1 MTSDDQRPPAGE
13 ATGGRASA
21 SGSEPGRPEAAEEAG
36 PTSSNRPGLDG
47 GSGADGLA
55 PSEDGTPPAADAE
68 SVSVLEGL
76 GVDLT
81 EVAAGR
87 EVLGKRD
94 LWPRELT
101 RVKEIL
107 GRRDRHAVVLVG
119 PDGVGK
125 RALVLALARHI
136 AAGSAPKQLRGRR
149 IIELPFHRVLGSVR
163 QSGDFERLVFSALRE
178 AGSRDDTILYLSQI
192 TSFMGVIGGQ
202 RQFMNASYAIEMACQ
217 QPGLYLLGSASPQ
230 LYAEALG
237 ALPWCGKVMTRIEV
251 PEPSREASV
260 AILGELMD
268 ELGEYHGLP
277 IDEDA
282 VRAAVELSSDYL
294 HDRVLPGK
302 AFELLDLAA
311 SKAATAVAVGAA
323 AGASAAETVA
333 LDANGATSVTAAH
346 VTEAL
351 SDWVGIPPDKLA
363 GPARRDL
370 LELEERLSK
379 RIKGQD
385 RCIRK
390 VADVIRVAKLGLDAG
405 PSRPNGVFLFVGPT
419 GVGKSELA
427 RALSEELY
435 GGAAVF
441 FQFNMARYSD
451 DDGVARLIG
460 LQLGDVDYRGELSAV
475 IARNPHCVIAFEH
488 IERSHRDVAVLLM
501 QIFREGVV
509 VDGHGTKLHFSNST
523 IIMTTNSDALV
534 PSRDDERT
542 MGFGQVDRD
551 ANDVFVKEAKGAIER
566 FFPPDFMDGI
576 DEVLLFDPL
585 SEAALGEIVELH
597 LNDIRER
604 LAERSVSLDVSD
616 DAVSLMVEKG
626 HSREYGAR
634 NLGRTVEA
642 LVLKPLAR
650 CLLAH
655 PRAARITAKAV
666 EGDIEVDVAG

>member
-1 MTSDDQRPPAGE
+1 MTRDNELLPGRDDADGAASTSDRATSPQETEGGALAPGGGDAG
-13 ATGGRASA
+13 AA
-21 SGSEPGRPEAAEEAG
+21 PGAAAEDGAEA
-36 PTSSNRPGLDG
+36 
-47 GSGADGLA
+47 
-55 PSEDGTPPAADAE
+55 
-68 SVSVLEGL
+68 VSVLEGL

-81 EVAAGR
+81 EVSAGR
-87 EVLGKRD
+87 EVLRGRD
-94 LWPRELT
+94 LWPAELT
-101 RVKEIL
+101 RIKEIL

-136 AAGSAPKQLRGRR
+136 ADGSVPAKLRSRR
-149 IIELPFHRVLGSVR
+149 IVELPFHRVLGSVR

-192 TSFMGVIGGQ
+192 TSFMGLIGGQ

-217 QPGLYLLGSASPQ
+217 QPGLYLLASASPQ
-230 LYAEALG
+230 LYAEALQ
-237 ALPWCGKVMTRIEV
+237 ALPWCDRVMTRVEV

-260 AILGELMD
+260 AILSELTD
-268 ELGEYHGLP
+268 DLGEYHGLS
-277 IDEDA
+277 IDAEA
-282 VRAAVELSSDYL
+282 VRTAVELSSNYV
-294 HDRVLPGK
+294 HERVLPGK

-311 SKAATAVAVGAA
+311 SKAATAAAVGSAGG
-323 AGASAAETVA
+323 GASAGGVA
-333 LDANGATSVTAAH
+333 VTTAH

-351 SDWVGIPPDKLA
+351 SDWVGIPPEKLS
-363 GPARRDL
+363 GPAERDL
-370 LELEERLSK
+370 LELEERLSS

-385 RCIRK
+385 HCIRK
-390 VADVIRVAKLGLDAG
+390 VADVVRVTKLGLDAR

-427 RALSEELY
+427 KALADELY
-435 GGAAVF
+435 GGAPRF

-451 DDGVARLIG
+451 DDGVARLLGMKIG
-460 LQLGDVDYRGELSAV
+460 EVDYPGELSSV

-523 IIMTTNSDALV
+523 VVLTTNSDALV
-534 PSRDDERT
+534 PDRDEERT
-542 MGFGQVDRD
+542 MGFTQSDRD
-551 ANDVFVKEAKGAIER
+551 RNDVFIKEAKGAIEK

-585 SEAALGEIVELH
+585 GGEALREIVRLH
-597 LNDIRER
+597 LDDIRER
-604 LAERSVSLDVSD
+604 LSERSISLDVSD
-616 DAVSLMVEKG
+616 DAVRLMVEKG

-634 NLGRTVEA
+634 NLGRTVEG
-642 LVLKPLAR
+642 LLLKPIAR

-655 PRAARITAKAV
+655 PAASRITARAV
-666 EGDIEVDVAG
+666 EGDIEVDAAE

>member
-1 MTSDDQRPPAGE
+1 MTREDERSPTREKANGSPTSADAPAERAGTEWPSGGAGAGE
-13 ATGGRASA
+13 
-21 SGSEPGRPEAAEEAG
+21 PER
-36 PTSSNRPGLDG
+36 SG
-47 GSGADGLA
+47 GSA
-55 PSEDGTPPAADAE
+55 PAPEGEGGQGPVP
-68 SVSVLEGL
+68 VLEGL

-81 EVAAGR
+81 EISAGR
-87 EVLGKRD
+87 EVLGGRD
-94 LWPRELT
+94 LWPKELT

-136 AAGSAPKQLRGRR
+136 ADGSVPKHLLGRR
-149 IIELPFHRVLGSVR
+149 IIELPFHRVLASVR
-163 QSGDFERLVFSALRE
+163 QSGDFERLVFAALRE
-178 AGSRDDTILYLSQI
+178 AGSRDDAVLYLSQI

-217 QPGLYLLGSASPQ
+217 QPGLYLLASASPE

-237 ALPWCGKVMTRIEV
+237 SLPWCAKVMTRVDV

-260 AILGELMD
+260 AILSELVG
-268 ELGEYHGLP
+268 ELGEYHGLR
-277 IDEDA
+277 IDDDA
-282 VRAAVELSSDYL
+282 VRSAVELSSDYV
-294 HDRVLPGK
+294 HERVLPGK

-311 SKAATAVAVGAA
+311 SKAATAGALAEAPAVGAA
-323 AGASAAETVA
+323 GRGGDSAVAADGGAAVTTV
-333 LDANGATSVTAAH
+333 H

-351 SDWVGIPPDKLA
+351 SDWVGIPPNKLS
-363 GPARRDL
+363 GPAQRDL
-370 LELEERLSK
+370 LELEERLAA

-385 RCIRK
+385 HCIRK
-390 VADVIRVAKLGLDAG
+390 VADVVRVTKLGLDAG

-427 RALSEELY
+427 KALAEELY
-435 GGAAVF
+435 GGAPRL

-460 LQLGDVDYRGELSAV
+460 LKLADLDYAGELSTV
-475 IARNPHCVIAFEH
+475 ISRNPHCVIAFEH

-501 QIFREGVV
+501 QIFRDGIV
-509 VDGHGTKLHFSNST
+509 VDGHGTKLHFANST
-523 IIMTTNSDALV
+523 IVLTTNSDALV

-551 ANDVFVKEAKGAIER
+551 PNDIFIKEARGAIEK

-585 SEAALGEIVELH
+585 SDEALREIVQLH
-597 LNDIRER
+597 LDDIRER
-604 LAERSVSLDVSD
+604 LSERAISLDVSD
-616 DAVSLMVEKG
+616 AAVLVMVEKG

-642 LVLKPLAR
+642 LLLKPIAR

-655 PRAARITAKAV
+655 PTASRITAKAV
-666 EGDIEVDVAG
+666 EGDIEVDASD